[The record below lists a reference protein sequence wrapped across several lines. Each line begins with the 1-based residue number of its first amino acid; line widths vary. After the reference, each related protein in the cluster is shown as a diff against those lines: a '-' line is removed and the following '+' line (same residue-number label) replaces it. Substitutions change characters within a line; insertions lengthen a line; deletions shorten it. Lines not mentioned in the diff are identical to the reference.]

1 MGRWW
6 RRVVVAATAT
16 SLWWRRVVVAA
27 TATSLV
33 LAGCTEATPPNS
45 ALVVLGDLRIGGE
58 QWRLEGRRTD
68 GRLCTALLAEGTTD
82 PITGRCGLER
92 TALRHLQP
100 SLVALGGRIVLFSAL
115 PAAARRVRI
124 DGGDGL
130 LRVEAAQQV
139 PGFPGRFFLT
149 DLDPAV
155 GPVTIRI
162 FGEGGRA
169 ITP

>member
-1 MGRWW
+1 
-6 RRVVVAATAT
+6 VA
-16 SLWWRRVVVAA
+16 VAA

-33 LAGCTEATPPNS
+33 LGGCTEATPPDS
-45 ALVVLGDLRIGGE
+45 PLVVLGDLRIGGE

-130 LRVEAAQQV
+130 LLVETARQA
-139 PGFPGRFFLT
+139 PDFPGRFFLT

>member
-1 MGRWW
+1 MGRRW
-6 RRVVVAATAT
+6 RRVAVAATAT
-16 SLWWRRVVVAA
+16 SLAM
-27 TATSLV
+27 
-33 LAGCTEATPPNS
+33 AGCGGAAPPDS
-45 ALVVLGDLRIGGE
+45 PLVVLGDLRIGAE

-82 PITGRCGLER
+82 PITRRCGLER

-115 PAAARRVRI
+115 PAQSRRVRI
-124 DGGDGL
+124 DGGEGL
-130 LRVEAAQQV
+130 VRIEPARQA
-139 PGFPGRFFLT
+139 PDFPGRFFLT

-155 GPVTIRI
+155 GPVTVRI
-162 FGEGGRA
+162 FGDGGRA

>member
-1 MGRWW
+1 MGRRW
-6 RRVVVAATAT
+6 RRVAVAAAAT
-16 SLWWRRVVVAA
+16 SHAVG
-27 TATSLV
+27 
-33 LAGCTEATPPNS
+33 GCTDATPPDRP
-45 ALVVLGDLRIGGE
+45 LVVLGDLRIGAE

-100 SLVALGGRIVLFSAL
+100 SLVALRGRVVLFSAL

-130 LRVEAAQQV
+130 LCVEPARQA
-139 PGFPGRFFLT
+139 PDFPGRFFLT

-155 GPVTIRI
+155 GPVTVRI

-169 ITP
+169 ILP